1 MRFLIRNTE
10 DPAQKESDGTLIR
23 FSGTGEYFSRVDE
36 REAQKIGET
45 ASKDPIFK
53 FNTGL
58 DEDRIDFC
66 NWFTDEEKK
75 QVKKQ
80 IKELR
85 KNIVKFYG
93 GEEVVKDTN
102 AYFWRD
108 NREVYKLGV
117 SSSSIDI
124 FFDTEKSPVHALL
137 YLSIVSGAFLS
148 LVAPNKDWAE
158 ATGTLHYLALESD
171 NNLDAGDETMTKMEA
186 AGLLNDFRKEAN
198 HEALFL
204 LGWCLQYD
212 TSDFD
217 AYGKNISIRD
227 LSVLHGNYID
237 GKMHNKKKKNA
248 AKLFIEYAEKWN
260 ASQTRP
266 AIYAEAYLKAG
277 EYFSYIQNK
286 EKKFTTQEGTALGN
300 TLNEAL
306 DNIMKPKY
314 AADLEI
320 LRDKV
325 EAKWKE

>member
-10 DPAQKESDGTLIR
+10 DPAQRESDGTLIR
-23 FSGTGEYFSRVDE
+23 FSGTGEHFSRVDE

-58 DEDRIDFC
+58 DEDKIDFC
-66 NWFTDEEKK
+66 NWFTEEEKK
-75 QVKKQ
+75 AVKKQ
-80 IKELR
+80 IKEFR

-102 AYFWRD
+102 TYFWRD

-117 SSSSIDI
+117 SNSSIDV

-137 YLSIVSGAFLS
+137 YLSIISGAFLS
-148 LVAPNKDWAE
+148 LVAPNKAWAE
-158 ATGTLHYLALESD
+158 ATGTPHYLALESD
-171 NNLDAGDETMTKMEA
+171 NLSTGDETLTKSDA
-186 AGLLNDFRKEAN
+186 FGLLSDLRKEADT
-198 HEALFL
+198 EALFL
-204 LGWCLQYD
+204 LGWCLHYD
-212 TSDFD
+212 TADFA
-217 AYGKNISIRD
+217 AYGKNIPQRD
-227 LSVLHGNYID
+227 LITMHANFID
-237 GKMHNKKKKNA
+237 GKMQNKRKKNG
-248 AKLFIEYAEKWN
+248 AKLFIEYAEKWQ

-266 AIYAEAYLKAG
+266 LVYAEAYLKAG

-300 TLNEAL
+300 TLTEAL
-306 DNIMKPKY
+306 ENIMKPKFS
-314 AADLEI
+314 ADLEV